1 MENEKMSG
9 FWKLTNT
16 LLTATSLGSLVL
28 LSSLTA
34 AQAASIS
41 IDWNTDF
48 TADGLASGVLDGF
61 DVTFTTTDGNAN
73 GGIAAIFS
81 ADWATSLG
89 TNDVPGVSDS
99 GVIPE
104 GAAIEWIANQ
114 SGFVNLS
121 LDGATV
127 TDPILLFNFADP
139 VVQTFDF
146 ADNLVLSLLDGNP
159 ANSVDVAAGN
169 VVTTDGSADNTAN
182 DGFALQLSGTFS
194 SIQFDTNVLNGP
206 LDTLGFSL
214 LVDED
219 NVVAVSAV
227 TTPEPLGVLGF
238 GVVLGLGTVLQRKNR
253 FRKV

>member
-1 MENEKMSG
+1 M
-9 FWKLTNT
+9 T
-16 LLTATSLGSLVL
+16 LKNIPLK
-28 LSSLTA
+28 
-34 AQAASIS
+34 
-41 IDWNTDF
+41 
-48 TADGLASGVLDGF
+48 
-61 DVTFTTTDGNAN
+61 
-73 GGIAAIFS
+73 
-81 ADWATSLG
+81 
-89 TNDVPGVSDS
+89 GVSDP

-114 SGFVNLS
+114 SGVVNLS

-159 ANSVDVAAGN
+159 ANSVTIAAGN
-169 VVTTDGSADNTAN
+169 VVTTDGSASNTSN

-214 LVDED
+214 LADED
-219 NVVAVSAV
+219 NVVAASAV
-227 TTPEPLGVLGF
+227 TTPEPLSVLGL